1 VQERDVGQATTLDVL
16 NAQSELTTIKVGL
29 IQAMSS
35 KVIASFALV
44 AATGHLT
51 AADLGLNVPLKT
63 GEDYISKV
71 EDVWAELRALD

>member
-1 VQERDVGQATTLDVL
+1 VL
-16 NAQSELTTIKVGL
+16 NAQSELTTVKEGL
-29 IQAMSS
+29 IQANAG
-35 KVIASFALV
+35 KAIATFAVI

-51 AADLGLNVPLKT
+51 AADLGLNVEVKT